1 MFKLG
6 ITGGIGSGKSYVSR
20 RLEERQVPVYDT
32 DTEAKRLMLT
42 DAVIREG
49 LVALLGPEVY
59 QDGALNKPLLARY
72 LFSDAEHARR
82 VNALVHPRVRQ
93 DFEAWAA
100 AREGTCAVVA
110 LESAILCEA
119 GFEDAVDAVLLVAAP
134 LELRIQRAM
143 QRDGASE
150 AQVRARVQAQMD
162 DAEKRRRARY
172 VVVNDGVEPL
182 EPQLDALLESIK
194 SINSKV

>member
-100 AREGTCAVVA
+100 AREGACAVVA
-110 LESAILCEA
+110 LESAILFEA

-150 AQVRARVQAQMD
+150 AQIRARVQAQMD

-172 VVVNDGVEPL
+172 VVVNDGMEPL

-194 SINSKV
+194 SINSKD

>member
-59 QDGALNKPLLARY
+59 QDGALNKPLLAHY

-100 AREGTCAVVA
+100 AREGACAVVA
-110 LESAILCEA
+110 LESAILFEA
-119 GFEDAVDAVLLVAAP
+119 GFEDEIDAVLLVAAP

-150 AQVRARVQAQMD
+150 AQIRARVQAQMD

-172 VVVNDGVEPL
+172 VVVNDGMEPL

-194 SINSKV
+194 SINSKD

>member
-20 RLEERQVPVYDT
+20 RLEDRQVPVYDT

-100 AREGTCAVVA
+100 AREGTFAVVA
-110 LESAILCEA
+110 LESAILFEA

-150 AQVRARVQAQMD
+150 AQIRARVQAQMD

-172 VVVNDGVEPL
+172 VVVNDGMEPL

-194 SINSKV
+194 SINSKD